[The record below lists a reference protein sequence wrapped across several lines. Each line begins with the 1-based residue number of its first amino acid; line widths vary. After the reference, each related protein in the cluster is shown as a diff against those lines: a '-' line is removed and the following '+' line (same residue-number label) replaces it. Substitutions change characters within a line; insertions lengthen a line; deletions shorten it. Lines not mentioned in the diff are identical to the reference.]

1 MNIDEILEMIDD
13 TLDKGATVPFSGK
26 KVMVDADK
34 IRDLLNEIRVNLPQ
48 EIKQAKLIVMDRKTI
63 ISDANEEAE
72 TIVRKAEERAK
83 TIISNEEIVKERL
96 TCASVLELC
105 RPAMERLAPEPAAL
119 IMSLESVYAA
129 LFGWLFLK
137 ESMTLWETAGCIL
150 VFAAVILSQ
159 VPVKKSHD

>member
-83 TIISNEEIVKERL
+83 TTAFAKGLLL
-96 TCASVLELC
+96 T
-105 RPAMERLAPEPAAL
+105 
-119 IMSLESVYAA
+119 
-129 LFGWLFLK
+129 
-137 ESMTLWETAGCIL
+137 
-150 VFAAVILSQ
+150 VFHV
-159 VPVKKSHD
+159 

>member
-34 IRDLLNEIRVNLPQ
+34 IRDLLNEIRLNLPQ

-72 TIVRKAEERAK
+72 AIVRKAEERAK
-83 TIISNEEIVKERL
+83 AII
-96 TCASVLELC
+96 
-105 RPAMERLAPEPAAL
+105 
-119 IMSLESVYAA
+119 
-129 LFGWLFLK
+129 
-137 ESMTLWETAGCIL
+137 
-150 VFAAVILSQ
+150 
-159 VPVKKSHD
+159 